1 MINERDINQTNIDQG
16 LKTESAELKKK
27 ALLDLESLERQLRL
41 AKPEEEQLLG
51 QQIISLQKRLIPE
64 IYQGVQFEN
73 NYLTSNYT
81 QNEDY
86 SCQIAN
92 AANTLK
98 ALGLPGTESDIAL
111 ALGKKGEVANIWPD
125 EINEYLQSLG
135 LKIQK
140 VSNTLQAIEL
150 LMRGAKI
157 ILPLLPPRFPTTHSV
172 LISGVKI
179 GNEGIELYVNDPL
192 YKSYPEVVQL
202 DDIIPNI
209 IPYSFHA
216 ITPVYAVSEP

>member
-1 MINERDINQTNIDQG
+1 M
-16 LKTESAELKKK
+16 
-27 ALLDLESLERQLRL
+27 
-41 AKPEEEQLLG
+41 
-51 QQIISLQKRLIPE
+51 
-64 IYQGVQFEN
+64 
-73 NYLTSNYT
+73 
-81 QNEDY
+81 
-86 SCQIAN
+86 
-92 AANTLK
+92 
-98 ALGLPGTESDIAL
+98 
-111 ALGKKGEVANIWPD
+111 ANIWPD

-157 ILPLLPPRFPTTHSV
+157 ILPLLPPRFPTSHSV